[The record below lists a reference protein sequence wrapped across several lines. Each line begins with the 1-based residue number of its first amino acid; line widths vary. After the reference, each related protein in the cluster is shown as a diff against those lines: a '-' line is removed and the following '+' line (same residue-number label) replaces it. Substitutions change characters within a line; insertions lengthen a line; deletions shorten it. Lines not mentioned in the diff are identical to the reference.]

1 MQGKRNE
8 ILASCYWWIY
18 SRTRAVKGNWL
29 QRLFGRAVARAFES
43 ACRWDLPAAPREKE
57 VASAQGEIYCRGD
70 PRCRGSSQASR
81 DRICPP
87 FVRHAHLRKAGAHL
101 LMGMDCIQPS
111 CRTAVARHGGLS
123 PARPKELLILAV
135 CCRDACCIAKA
146 SRGIRGAQHRRI
158 DIWAGDR
165 WIEGPGLSYPLIHPQ
180 HFSHNGFCSILLQE
194 PACS

>member
-87 FVRHAHLRKAGAHL
+87 VR
-101 LMGMDCIQPS
+101 PS
-111 CRTAVARHGGLS
+111 CAFTQSGGSSADGDGLYSAFLPNGGCETWRLIACASQRAVNS
-123 PARPKELLILAV
+123 CCLLPRCLLH
-135 CCRDACCIAKA
+135 C
-146 SRGIRGAQHRRI
+146 
-158 DIWAGDR
+158 
-165 WIEGPGLSYPLIHPQ
+165 EGV
-180 HFSHNGFCSILLQE
+180 
-194 PACS
+194 